1 MHGFENIHF
10 KLKDISCHGL
20 SVFPQKYVQTEIAA
34 CFINCIACKLYL
46 FLMPV
51 TVIAMHWSLMH
62 RERMVNDNW
71 SLMTLDTEM
80 YSDCDH
86 YSDTNTLQYTQAEGS
101 LLMKLDNQ

>member
-1 MHGFENIHF
+1 MGCLYSPKNMF
-10 KLKDISCHGL
+10 KQRLLHVL
-20 SVFPQKYVQTEIAA
+20 F